1 MLTSH
6 GRHRYEELDS
16 LRGVAAMTVVFWHAS
31 NFFNPPLPEW
41 WKLLLSSPVGIAL
54 SGPDAVYVF
63 FVLSGFVLFLPHLR
77 EGGADPYGKFLVKR
91 VCRIYLPYLVA
102 LGLAIAADLL
112 FYRPGIHAMFPRWV
126 NWPRPFS
133 VSAVWLHI
141 AFLWDARLDQFNP
154 AFWTLVYEMR
164 LSILFPLI
172 AWLAKRLRLGV
183 GSAVGLAM
191 CAAGFWLS
199 DHVPVAFALA
209 DWKTLGY
216 GGLFVLGALLA
227 RHLPQV
233 RAGME
238 AIGGW
243 GRAGVLALAVFLF
256 KATHLLPE
264 RLYQYWTL
272 VPLHGSGAALVV
284 VLAMTTVH
292 FRRMLHSAALRWLGK
307 VSYSLYLV
315 HGVVLYS
322 VVSLFWV
329 RTRHHVPL
337 MAAAMALAVAVSG
350 PMYRWVERPA
360 LLLGRRLTRG

>member
-1 MLTSH
+1 
-6 GRHRYEELDS
+6 
-16 LRGVAAMTVVFWHAS
+16 
-31 NFFNPPLPEW
+31 
-41 WKLLLSSPVGIAL
+41 
-54 SGPDAVYVF
+54 
-63 FVLSGFVLFLPHLR
+63 
-77 EGGADPYGKFLVKR
+77 
-91 VCRIYLPYLVA
+91 
-102 LGLAIAADLL
+102 
-112 FYRPGIHAMFPRWV
+112 
-126 NWPRPFS
+126 